1 MSDEFTDAP
10 EFECAVC
17 CADHDEEIHQ
27 ATLNIHLWF
36 RRQVTHELAEEEFYF
51 AEAV

>member
-1 MSDEFTDAP
+1 MSDELSDTN
-10 EFECAVC
+10 ESECAVC
-17 CADHDEEIHQ
+17 YCDHDEEIHQ

-36 RRQVTHELAEEEFYF
+36 RHQVTHEFADEEIYF